1 MPSPGRMLI
10 YGGERHSILGGRV
23 DVVFMGTNGWYDTET
38 GNTLSVLVRSKEF
51 NVVLDAGGGLHKLDR
66 YADLSKPTVIMLSH
80 HHLDH
85 VIGLHQLVRFR
96 FQGKVTIV
104 GIMGTHTILHEL
116 LRDPYSVPLGLIPYN
131 IEVLEVKEGV
141 HERPFPFHSRLL
153 FHSSPCLGYRLE
165 LDGRVIAFCT
175 DTGPCKN
182 TVELARGADLLIT
195 ESAFRTGESSD
206 LWPHMTPEDAL
217 EIKRA
222 AGAKSLVLTHFD
234 AYKYPTLRDREEI
247 EERYPGELRV
257 SKDDMVFKL

>member
-1 MPSPGRMLI
+1 MAIKDCPPPGRMLI

-104 GIMGTHTILHEL
+104 GIMGTHTILH
-116 LRDPYSVPLGLIPYN
+116 
-131 IEVLEVKEGV
+131 
-141 HERPFPFHSRLL
+141 
-153 FHSSPCLGYRLE
+153 
-165 LDGRVIAFCT
+165 
-175 DTGPCKN
+175 
-182 TVELARGADLLIT
+182 
-195 ESAFRTGESSD
+195 
-206 LWPHMTPEDAL
+206 
-217 EIKRA
+217 
-222 AGAKSLVLTHFD
+222 
-234 AYKYPTLRDREEI
+234 
-247 EERYPGELRV
+247 
-257 SKDDMVFKL
+257 